1 MAKITIKGL
10 DRFTRNLDKYPVEV
24 ADKIDK
30 VLTAGSLDI
39 RARAVSACPVDEG
52 QLRRS
57 ITATV
62 NAPLKKRVAVRAEY
76 APFVEFGTKKY
87 VRVTPGYEEVAKQF
101 QGKKLKNSSFKD
113 LLERIEGWV
122 KRHKI
127 RTVSGNK
134 ASSVR
139 NKRGQVKRRKG
150 TYSAAAYWIALKIAK
165 FGVKPRPFFLPA
177 VDTVFDK
184 VRQQIFKI
192 VKSQKL

>member
-24 ADKIDK
+24 QDKIDK
-30 VLTAGSLDI
+30 VLTAGALDI
-39 RARAVSACPVDEG
+39 RARAVTNAPVDEG

-62 NAPLKKRVAVRAEY
+62 NTPLKKRVAVRAEY

-101 QGKKLKNSSFKD
+101 QGKKLKNSSFQD

-122 KRHKI
+122 KRNKI
-127 RTVSGNK
+127 RTLSGQSAK
-134 ASSVR
+134 GS
-139 NKRGQVKRRKG
+139 KGRRKG
-150 TYSAAAYWIALKIAK
+150 SYRAAAFWIALKIAK

-177 VDTVFDK
+177 VDAVFDK

-192 VKSQKL
+192 IKSQKL